1 MQCVLFLLVLV
12 CGVSAYQVPRHQP
25 LLRPD
30 VASSRCA
37 APACL
42 AKKKKAKGSGGKGFG
57 AEPKPSPSS
66 SQSRGPPVAT
76 FAEKL
81 GELEREAALAD
92 VDSQP
97 ADDNREAR
105 LARGRAALEAL
116 RSESGTS
123 AKPMTLS
130 QKLVLTPE
138 ELAPMSP
145 EEGVMPEV
153 VSNRMLRRVVPFAGL
168 PVAGSVVVFG
178 GFYFA
183 NTQLGLDLP
192 PSLVAY
198 ATQALLL
205 LSFAG
210 ITYGVM
216 STSWD
221 EDKEGSFLGF
231 EEAKTNVKM
240 ALGDAKS
247 AQMQAKAGYM
257 EDDAAKEGLYMSK
270 RAMEKAQKKQ

>member
-1 MQCVLFLLVLV
+1 MHRLCLLLLQLLV
-12 CGVSAYQVPRHQP
+12 CGTAAYRVPHYQP

-30 VASSRCA
+30 TVGSRCM
-37 APACL
+37 PPICL
-42 AKKKKAKGSGGKGFG
+42 AKKKKGGGSGGKGFG
-57 AEPKPSPSS
+57 AAPKPSP
-66 SQSRGPPVAT
+66 SQSRGPPAAT
-76 FAEKL
+76 FAEQ
-81 GELEREAALAD
+81 LEREAVLAD
-92 VDSQP
+92 ADSQP
-97 ADDNREAR
+97 RDDNREAV

-123 AKPMTLS
+123 AAPMTPS

-138 ELAPMSP
+138 ELAPISP

-168 PVAGSVVVFG
+168 PVAGSVVLFG

-192 PSLVAY
+192 PSIVAY
-198 ATQALLL
+198 STQALLL

-221 EDKEGSFLGF
+221 EEEEGSFLGF

-240 ALGDAKS
+240 ALGDAKA
-247 AQMQAKAGYM
+247 AQARAKAGYM
-257 EDDAAKEGLYMSK
+257 EDDAAKEGVYMSK
-270 RAMEKAQKKQ
+270 RAMEKAQKKKGQ